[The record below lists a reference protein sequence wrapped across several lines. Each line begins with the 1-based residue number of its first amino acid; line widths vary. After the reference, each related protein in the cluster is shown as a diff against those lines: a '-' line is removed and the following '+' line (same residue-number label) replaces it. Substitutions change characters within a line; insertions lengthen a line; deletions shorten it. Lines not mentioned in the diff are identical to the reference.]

1 MSKLENTSFNF
12 DDAVTDIMNGKSISG
27 KDGVLAPLETVK

>member
-1 MSKLENTSFNF
+1 MSKLENRGFDF

-27 KDGVLAPLETVK
+27 KDGVLGICTVY